1 MLETDGLGE
10 ITAEELYEN
19 GVRVSVPHLQAQD
32 VKRVYYSGD
41 IKRVVNYPDG
51 YLLDIPRD
59 WEPDFTMGSVWTRY
73 RNDEVTLV
81 ATKEEQIYRYYGT
94 AEAYIENI
102 FQYITTET
110 YRKVNR
116 VEVLGEENFEQAD
129 GYKVHVRKMH
139 LMECDDTVKS
149 FYTYVI
155 AHNGVSPCVQ
165 LMFKAVDNRDFSPV
179 YRSLRVIPVRGKGVD
194 TVTYLCRDN
203 PSWNDKTRAFY
214 HSLRERKKVLWG
226 IFAGNLD
233 TGSLEEAIPALEKK
247 IAHKFPLISSYTEMD
262 WNFPLDEARQLTR
275 EGRILQYTHHF
286 SRWTEEVGMGKEAP
300 ILDIYRGKKD
310 DDLRRIARQI
320 AQYGEPMLF
329 RVNNEMNSDW
339 TCWAAHNAMLDPEIF
354 TDTWIRMYRIFEE
367 EGANANCIWEWNPN
381 ADFSVPR
388 ANWNEI
394 RTYMPGPEYVHAIG
408 LTYYNFGSDTLW
420 DSFDQLYGPM
430 DRYYGTYFRDWPWI
444 IGEFACSD
452 TQTPSRKSR
461 WIAEM
466 FDSLATGNYPNIKA
480 AVWFSCNDYDS
491 DGNIVHLLLLDESE
505 DTCKEFREGLAR
517 TQ

>member
-1 MLETDGLGE
+1 M
-10 ITAEELYEN
+10 N
-19 GVRVSVPHLQAQD
+19 QA
-32 VKRVYYSGD
+32 
-41 IKRVVNYPDG
+41 
-51 YLLDIPRD
+51 
-59 WEPDFTMGSVWTRY
+59 
-73 RNDEVTLV
+73 TLV

-194 TVTYLCRDN
+194 TVTYPCRDN

-214 HSLRERKKVLWG
+214 HSLRERKKLLWG
-226 IFAGNLD
+226 IFCGNLD

-300 ILDIYRGKKD
+300 ILDIEPRETG
-310 DDLRRIARQI
+310 RR
-320 AQYGEPMLF
+320 P
-329 RVNNEMNSDW
+329 
-339 TCWAAHNAMLDPEIF
+339 AAYCA
-354 TDTWIRMYRIFEE
+354 
-367 EGANANCIWEWNPN
+367 PN
-381 ADFSVPR
+381 RPVR
-388 ANWNEI
+388 
-394 RTYMPGPEYVHAIG
+394 
-408 LTYYNFGSDTLW
+408 
-420 DSFDQLYGPM
+420 
-430 DRYYGTYFRDWPWI
+430 
-444 IGEFACSD
+444 
-452 TQTPSRKSR
+452 
-461 WIAEM
+461 
-466 FDSLATGNYPNIKA
+466 
-480 AVWFSCNDYDS
+480 
-491 DGNIVHLLLLDESE
+491 
-505 DTCKEFREGLAR
+505 
-517 TQ
+517 